1 MYRTPTSGLGQE
13 FMTGLRWW
21 AGLTALGSVMAIAG
35 MIVLPWFNK
44 AAEFRAGAGLTFF
57 QWHEQTQ
64 SMVPY
69 WVALVAYAAI
79 AIVAFTTPTTWSAW
93 AGIVLA
99 SITFAD
105 ASWKMS
111 AMLLVPTPLELTIGV
126 GYYALMAGAALVL
139 VGSVMRLVFATKE
152 ETQHSEER
160 GGSQHAETMHG
171 G

>member
-1 MYRTPTSGLGQE
+1 MYRTPTSGLSQE

-21 AGLTALGSVMAIAG
+21 AALTVAGSILAIMG

-57 QWHEQTQ
+57 QWHEQTH

-69 WVALVAYAAI
+69 WVALIAYAAV
-79 AIVAFTTPTTWSAW
+79 AIVAFTKPTPWSAW

-126 GYYALMAGAALVL
+126 GYYALMGGAALVL
-139 VGSVMRLVFATKE
+139 AGSVMRLVYASN
-152 ETQHSEER
+152 ETPPSLK
-160 GGSQHAETMHG
+160 
-171 G
+171 

>member
-1 MYRTPTSGLGQE
+1 MYRSPTSGLSQE

-21 AGLTALGSVMAIAG
+21 AGITVAGSVLAIMG

-57 QWHEQTQ
+57 QWHEQTH

-79 AIVAFTTPTTWSAW
+79 AIVAFTKPTPWSAW
-93 AGIVLA
+93 AGVVLA

-111 AMLLVPTPLELTIGV
+111 AMLLVPTPLELSIGV
-126 GYYALMAGAALVL
+126 GYYALMGGAAMVL
-139 VGSVMRLVFATKE
+139 AGSIMRLVFAAKDAAPA
-152 ETQHSEER
+152 SP
-160 GGSQHAETMHG
+160 
-171 G
+171 